1 MQFDLARGSVYI
13 DRIPATGLAV
23 MPMALPVL
31 HLIEIP
37 HEGLSLSCDVQADD
51 LALGPEDVRIQG
63 GLAMSVNAVKAGTTV
78 HVTGTLSGT
87 ARRQCVR
94 CLKEYDDAL
103 WIPVV
108 GEYYSDEDLKARPAG
123 RESPERDGED
133 TDDDVYVYT
142 GEEIALGEMLR
153 EHVILSAPMQPLCQD
168 ECQGLCPVCGQ
179 DLNMRRCSCRE
190 EQIQSPFAVLKKL
203 RETLP
208 TQSKRTTKMK

>member
-1 MQFDLARGSVYI
+1 
-13 DRIPATGLAV
+13 
-23 MPMALPVL
+23 MALPVI

-37 HEGLSLSCDVQADD
+37 HDGLSLSCDVQADD
-51 LALGPEDVRIQG
+51 LALGPEDLRIPG
-63 GLAMSVNAVKAGTTV
+63 VLAMSVNAVKAGTTV

-108 GEYYSDEDLKARPAG
+108 GEYHSDTDPKARPAG
-123 RESPERDGED
+123 RESPEQDGED

-153 EHVILSAPMQPLCQD
+153 EHVILSAPMQPLCHE
-168 ECQGLCPVCGQ
+168 ECLGLCPVCGQ
-179 DLNMRRCSCRE
+179 DLNVHRCDCRE